1 MKQRTQPNKMCKV
14 APTASSK
21 LIDGLRQCKSQK
33 GWLNCVGVSCMPF
46 CCVGIACLSIGAQ
59 LAPVADALE
68 DVVNFYE
75 GQSNV
80 RRLATKVY
88 HEKNIFMKA
97 LNSVNATISPN
108 LININLTLL
117 DCIIS
122 NIPKTGRILNEAQ
135 YTMNRFKSFNSEHN
149 KAVWDMYQSMGG
161 DYKVIV
167 YGLIEYLCQI
177 YDPTSQAV
185 MHVVKQLNENSP
197 LRFECQLHKC

>member
-1 MKQRTQPNKMCKV
+1 
-14 APTASSK
+14 
-21 LIDGLRQCKSQK
+21 
-33 GWLNCVGVSCMPF
+33 MPF

-88 HEKNIFMKA
+88 YEKNIFMKA